1 MTTLEGAAA
10 AIDRAGHLGVVSTT
24 RADGSVQSTVVTA
37 GIIAHPVSGAQT
49 VAFTSAGTSAKLR
62 FLRRRPQATIV
73 FQPDFH
79 WTAVE
84 GTADLVGYD
93 DPREGVDAAALRR
106 LLRDVF
112 TAAGGTHE
120 DWDAYDR
127 AMAEER
133 RSAVLIRP
141 TRILGM

>member
-1 MTTLEGAAA
+1 MATIED
-10 AIDRAGHLGVVSTT
+10 AIAVMEQCGHLGIVSTT
-24 RADGSVQSTVVTA
+24 RSDGSIQSTVVRAGVVAHPLSGERVVGFTTA
-37 GIIAHPVSGAQT
+37 GTG
-49 VAFTSAGTSAKLR
+49 AKLR

-73 FQPDFH
+73 FQPGFH
-79 WTAVE
+79 WVSVE
-84 GTADLVGYD
+84 GTADLIGYD
-93 DPREGVDAAALRR
+93 DPREGIDAEGLRQ

-120 DWDAYDR
+120 DFDAYDR

-141 TRILGM
+141 ARILSL

>member
-1 MTTLEGAAA
+1 MATIEDVTAVMEQSA
-10 AIDRAGHLGVVSTT
+10 HLGVVSTT
-24 RADGSVQSTVVTA
+24 RADGSIQSTVVTA
-37 GIIAHPVSGAQT
+37 GVVAHPVSGERG
-49 VAFTSAGTSAKLR
+49 VGFTTAGESAKLR

-73 FQPDFH
+73 FQPGFH
-79 WTAVE
+79 WASVE

-93 DPREGVDAAALRR
+93 DPCEGVDAEGLRQ

-120 DWDAYDR
+120 DFDAYDR
-127 AMAEER
+127 AMAEQR

-141 TRILGM
+141 ARILAM